1 MYAASTL
8 QQLRLYFNNI
18 TSLLENEFRLLLK
31 LVHKVNLIWLHSNKT
46 NEKLVNI
53 YIFQYGY

>member
-8 QQLRLYFNNI
+8 QQLRLYFNNT

-53 YIFQYGY
+53 YIF